1 MERRTRIHVRVLGLV
16 CKPHCTSVRTSS
28 GGVREELAV
37 RPLRCDTHLREQSAS
52 EVQPAATAA
61 VPRRSRPVRSWA
73 TSATMCMRAG
83 SRRSAWQRV
92 PCLLPVLV
100 GDDGPKWTRS
110 ACVAR
115 CRSVETEFLRIS
127 CIYFYMC
134 RYTRPLLRSVRAR
147 AVFAN
152 LDSLEIMSQPGYMYS
167 TTQTRTSRIQVVI
180 KIIAN

>member
-115 CRSVETEFLRIS
+115 CRDPLRRSFSGYLVYTFI
-127 CIYFYMC
+127 CVGTLALFYGLYARA
-134 RYTRPLLRSVRAR
+134 RYSRIWILLRSCL
-147 AVFAN
+147 N
-152 LDSLEIMSQPGYMYS
+152 LGTCTVPLKLVLVA
-167 TTQTRTSRIQVVI
+167 SRIQVVT
-180 KIIAN
+180 